1 MNGQLKISGTDAD
14 EVRKAAKALAVGE
27 YSEAWDSGIEKTK
40 AGDLFTATLHK
51 KGKLG

>member
-14 EVRKAAKALAVGE
+14 EVRKAAKTLAVGE
-27 YSEAWDSGIEKTK
+27 YSEAFDFGFEKVGGIF
-40 AGDLFTATLHK
+40 AATIHK

>member
-27 YSEAWDSGIEKTK
+27 YSEAFDWGIQETNQ
-40 AGDLFTATLHK
+40 GYLFTATLHK